1 MNILKELES
10 CKSIIIE
17 NRRKE
22 KERNMIMQR
31 YNQLYR
37 IIPTDKQLEVIES
50 KNKIIETTFERR
62 EGCSTAA
69 MIKAIEYAINNQ
81 GSRVL
86 LVSYNRMTS
95 RIRTDEI
102 INMLS
107 NSNLNR
113 HVFRTTRNP
122 NTIEFLNGSRIN
134 IIGRNIE
141 HFRGAAVD
149 CLIIDGKRYLSK
161 DELDCSIC
169 CTLHKND
176 TQVVILDQVDLM
188 NGQPINI

>member
-1 MNILKELES
+1 MNILNKLVES
-10 CKSIIIE
+10 KPIIIAKME
-17 NRRKE
+17 RE
-22 KERNMIMQR
+22 KCLQ
-31 YNQLYR
+31 YYR
-37 IIPTDKQLEVIES
+37 EAYGIIPTDKQLEVIES

-81 GSRVL
+81 RSRVF

-122 NTIEFLNGSRIN
+122 NTIEFLNGSRID

-169 CTLHKND
+169 CTLHKDD
-176 TQVVILDQVDLM
+176 TQIVMFDQIDLID
-188 NGQPINI
+188 GQPINI